1 MNDEDEIL
9 AIVAAL
15 EFLESRDEAPPPRS
29 KWRDAARALDDAE
42 PERVW
47 KNS

>member
-1 MNDEDEIL
+1 MNDEDDIL

-15 EFLESRDEAPPPRS
+15 EFLESRDETPPPRS
-29 KWRDAARALDDAE
+29 KWRDAARSFDDGEAE
-42 PERVW
+42 RAW